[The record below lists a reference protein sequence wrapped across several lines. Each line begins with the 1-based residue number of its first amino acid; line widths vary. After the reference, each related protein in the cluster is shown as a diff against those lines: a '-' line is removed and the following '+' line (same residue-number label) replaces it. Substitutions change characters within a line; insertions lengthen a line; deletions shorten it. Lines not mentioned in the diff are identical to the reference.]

1 MYNRFC
7 YWFFPISCMMM
18 QSLLFFNIIY
28 VFYVYI
34 FPSNIQIL
42 YQLFLIIENDLFFI
56 VLVNDNNG

>member
-1 MYNRFC
+1 MYNSLC

-42 YQLFLIIENDLFFI
+42 YQLFLIIENDLFLI

>member
-1 MYNRFC
+1 
-7 YWFFPISCMMM
+7 MMM

-28 VFYVYI
+28 VFFVYI

-42 YQLFLIIENDLFFI
+42 YQLFFIIENDLFLI